1 MRSHGQFPTYWACS
15 TGLTLCISLTALN
28 QTKDFC
34 VLIELWPRIT
44 VHDSAYVTS
53 TFEHTLLPHRYK
65 REPVSLTLALLLGGL
80 TVGGIAAGIGTG
92 TTALVNTQGL
102 WQLQM
107 AMHEDL
113 KTLEESISALEQ
125 SLSSLSEVVLQ
136 NRRGLDILFLKEGGL
151 CAALKEECCFY
162 ADKTGLVREGMA
174 KLRER
179 LAQRQKMFEEGRGW
193 FENWFAWSP
202 WLTTLLSSLI
212 GPLVVL
218 FLVVTIGSCLINRM
232 ISFIRDRITV
242 MEAIAL
248 VNMER

>member
-1 MRSHGQFPTYWACS
+1 MGVQP
-15 TGLTLCISLTALN
+15 
-28 QTKDFC
+28 
-34 VLIELWPRIT
+34 
-44 VHDSAYVTS
+44 
-53 TFEHTLLPHRYK
+53 
-65 REPVSLTLALLLGGL
+65 
-80 TVGGIAAGIGTG
+80 
-92 TTALVNTQGL
+92 
-102 WQLQM
+102 
-107 AMHEDL
+107 
-113 KTLEESISALEQ
+113 
-125 SLSSLSEVVLQ
+125 
-136 NRRGLDILFLKEGGL
+136 L
-151 CAALKEECCFY
+151 CAALKKECCFY

-212 GPLVVL
+212 GPLVVF